1 MMAMKDRA
9 MERGI
14 MAKATMAITL
24 SMTKATRLMKNTATA
39 AKEEE
44 DPMTDMHTCPS
55 PMITWMMAT
64 TAKVMA
70 EAVVESPRMINTPSL
85 MMATATTVMVAVMD
99 TSMTMA
105 TMQCTM
111 MAMALITTMG
121 TTPMT
126 TTTTEENRT
135 ASQGRP
141 AMASLANQAVPNLAN
156 QAAPNLAN
164 QAVPNLARDPSPDT
178 IMANRTSRT
187 NRITASTPITDTM
200 MLTTTPTMANKSVVS
215 EETPLA

>member
-141 AMASLANQAVPNLAN
+141 AMASLANQAVPNLA
-156 QAAPNLAN
+156 
-164 QAVPNLARDPSPDT
+164 RDPSPDT

-215 EETPLA
+215 VETPLA

>member
-141 AMASLANQAVPNLAN
+141 AMASLANQAVPNLA
-156 QAAPNLAN
+156 
-164 QAVPNLARDPSPDT
+164 RDPSPDT